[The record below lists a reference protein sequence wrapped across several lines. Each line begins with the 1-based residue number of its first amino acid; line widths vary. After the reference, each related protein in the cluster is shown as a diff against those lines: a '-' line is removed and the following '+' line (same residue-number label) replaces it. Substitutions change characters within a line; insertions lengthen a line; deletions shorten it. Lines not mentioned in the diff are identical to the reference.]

1 MSRSSQRVQ
10 HILQHL
16 QQYPDSA
23 DEFVQLIEQ
32 KIQKIFKPL
41 LDMNTSERNRRM
53 YSQSIDVKPCASGEP
68 VEDPGE
74 PSDRFVSLSRNLQ
87 SDTSIGY
94 DNFKQ
99 ASRSRTTSHAHG
111 PRGEAQAIDVLFD
124 PRIMLGSAALGLA
137 LSFLPSSTPVTRSL
151 LSRVWP
157 SLVQFGLAYL
167 IHIRKQQD
175 LRSNTERSNG
185 VLYIVSAL
193 IQFFTAI
200 RDYQGHTP
208 ASFVRRALLGPL
220 DNVLVYMKQ
229 ILIALPSFLFK
240 TIFLSGVSLLG
251 KIAIVGTLT
260 VSVVVALGL
269 LIVMLA
275 ENM

>member
-1 MSRSSQRVQ
+1 MGGREQKPVTCPTKVLQTMSRSSQRVQ

-53 YSQSIDVKPCASGEP
+53 YPQSIDVKPCAN
-68 VEDPGE
+68 GE

-137 LSFLPSSTPVTRSL
+137 LSF
-151 LSRVWP
+151 
-157 SLVQFGLAYL
+157 
-167 IHIRKQQD
+167 
-175 LRSNTERSNG
+175 
-185 VLYIVSAL
+185 
-193 IQFFTAI
+193 
-200 RDYQGHTP
+200 
-208 ASFVRRALLGPL
+208 
-220 DNVLVYMKQ
+220 
-229 ILIALPSFLFK
+229 
-240 TIFLSGVSLLG
+240 
-251 KIAIVGTLT
+251 
-260 VSVVVALGL
+260 
-269 LIVMLA
+269 
-275 ENM
+275 